1 MSDNPIIRG
10 QNEQWSESVR
20 TADVDGP
27 VGADDDLGPAAV
39 DRGEEQPDV
48 VRHLEVVRPLPQRGL
63 LLLLPLCG
71 PGTGAH
77 DDGSVVNRPGRLR

>member
-1 MSDNPIIRG
+1 M
-10 QNEQWSESVR
+10 
-20 TADVDGP
+20 DGA

-48 VRHLEVVRPLPQRGL
+48 MRDLEVVRPLPQRGL
-63 LLLLPLCG
+63 LLLLPLCR

-77 DDGSVVNRPGRLR
+77 DDGPVVDRPRRLR